1 MDWTRRNSQGEGVQ
15 SGLLPEP
22 PLGWVPRKCTF
33 ADFRDVLQAGSELL
47 WDGKL
52 WDTMGHYGKLGLHPK
67 QKQSWRSAAALVS
80 AKHTES
86 METGHQ
92 MRGSGNPMGFPL
104 VLLGESQVLQDS
116 PVHQHWHDRSQA
128 EHGSRGELIIIVPFV
143 SFVIVHCAF
152 GRLCRFH
159 ACFGI
164 SRRSFAGHT
173 WTLLPRR
180 KQKFGLQDP

>member
-1 MDWTRRNSQGEGVQ
+1 
-15 SGLLPEP
+15 
-22 PLGWVPRKCTF
+22 
-33 ADFRDVLQAGSELL
+33 
-47 WDGKL
+47 
-52 WDTMGHYGKLGLHPK
+52 
-67 QKQSWRSAAALVS
+67 
-80 AKHTES
+80 

>member
-1 MDWTRRNSQGEGVQ
+1 
-15 SGLLPEP
+15 
-22 PLGWVPRKCTF
+22 
-33 ADFRDVLQAGSELL
+33 
-47 WDGKL
+47 
-52 WDTMGHYGKLGLHPK
+52 
-67 QKQSWRSAAALVS
+67 
-80 AKHTES
+80 

-92 MRGSGNPMGFPL
+92 MRVPL

-180 KQKFGLQDP
+180 KQKFGLQDFSHTERDMCVGWESALILLIHLTGKIAHSIKQQSATLPWTCDQSR